1 MRIGIPIDCLR
12 LNFSGPVLNFF
23 KKFGQFSW
31 DWEYKGMRLSHL
43 VPQYHLGKLLTLRI
57 LTMGI
62 LAGACSHGTQAQ
74 EKWEKLSPTK
84 LGSEIDEQVESHL
97 DLTFARVDGRELKLH
112 LYRPKKASGAL
123 PAIVCIHGGG
133 WNKGDRRHH
142 ANIAK
147 ALAARGYVTV
157 SIDYRLSGEARFPAH
172 IHDCKAAVR
181 WMRAH
186 AEKWG
191 IDTNLIG
198 ATGASAGGHLAALL
212 GTSGGI
218 EELEGEGG
226 YRDFSSTIQASAAMG
241 GQSDF
246 MSERNRL
253 KSAEAEIWQQFLGGS
268 QDEVPDNYRLASP
281 RTHLDAGDPAIF
293 FLTGEFD
300 DPSTRGDTLRH
311 DAMALGVPTGLFV
324 VKGAPHALL
333 NKQESFD
340 IALDQLDAFFTLHLK
355 QKGVPKVTASGS
367 VPAIQG
373 EWKQLGGGYGGSEGP
388 QWITVDGEP
397 TLIYAAHHDGFV
409 FRWSPEKG
417 LRVWRDDS
425 PEATSFR
432 PDGKGG
438 YCVVEQTTRQVT
450 HWNEQAEC
458 TAVLADRFEGK
469 RLNRPNDLRVHP
481 DGSLWFTDP
490 DFLFGLRPD
499 EVKELEGQYIF
510 RLDPETREL
519 TAVVKDARKPNGI
532 AISEDGKALF
542 FTDSMSKSIYR
553 APILDDGTLGARE
566 IFATSELF
574 GLDGLTLDSQGR
586 LWSAAKTSV
595 AVYQADGALLGNYAF
610 PSKPTAIAFHPDGWI
625 CVTTRDAAYVAQF

>member
-1 MRIGIPIDCLR
+1 ML
-12 LNFSGPVLNFF
+12 
-23 KKFGQFSW
+23 
-31 DWEYKGMRLSHL
+31 LSHF
-43 VPQYHLGKLLTLRI
+43 VPHDLLGKPLMLKI

-62 LAGACSHGTQAQ
+62 LAGAFSFNAQ
-74 EKWEKLSPTK
+74 SQQDWEQLPKTVVGPEFDKL
-84 LGSEIDEQVESHL
+84 VESHL
-97 DLTFARVDGRELKLH
+97 DLTFGTVGDKELKLH
-112 LYRPKKASGAL
+112 LYRPKDAEAPL

-147 ALAARGYVTV
+147 ALAARGFVTA
-157 SIDYRLSGEARFPAH
+157 SIDYRLSGEAIFPAH
-172 IHDCKAAVR
+172 IYDCKAAVR
-181 WMRAH
+181 WLRAN

-191 IDTNLIG
+191 IDPNSIG

-226 YRDFSSTIQASAAMG
+226 HRDFSSTIQASASMG

-268 QDEVPDNYRLASP
+268 QDEVPDTYRLASP
-281 RTHLDAGDPAIF
+281 REHLDAGDPPILFMA
-293 FLTGEFD
+293 GEFD
-300 DPSTRGDTLRH
+300 DPSTHGDALRR

-324 VKGAPHALL
+324 VEGAPHPLL
-333 NKQESFD
+333 TKQESFD
-340 IALDQLDAFFTLHLK
+340 ITLDQLDDFFTFHLK
-355 QKGVPKVTASGS
+355 QKGVPKVAASGS
-367 VPAIQG
+367 VPAIKG

-397 TLIYAAHHDGFV
+397 ALIYAAHHDGFV

-438 YCVVEQTTRQVT
+438 YYVVEQTTRQVT
-450 HWNEQAEC
+450 RWNEQAEC

-510 RLDPETREL
+510 RLDLEAKEL
-519 TAVVKDARKPNGI
+519 TAVVKDAKKPNGI
-532 AISEDGKALF
+532 AISEDGKTLF
-542 FTDSMSKSIYR
+542 FTDSLSKNIYR
-553 APILDDGTLGARE
+553 APILDDGTVGERE

-586 LWSAAKTSV
+586 LWCAGKTSV

-625 CVTTRDAAYVAQF
+625 CVTTRDAAYVAKF